1 MSDFSKAFGSLGS
14 LMGSTAAGAV
24 GNIASG
30 AANAL
35 FGGIQARRNWKY
47 KKKEMELQQK
57 YNLENMQKQF
67 DYQQEAWNR
76 ENRYND
82 PRNAS
87 ARWRLA
93 GISPNAV
100 FGNSPG
106 GAGVAGSAGTP
117 DVSNPSAGG
126 NVDTSA
132 YHPTLTP
139 VEMMRAQNEKKV
151 ADSQADLNK
160 ALADKAR
167 GDTKDPGIT
176 KQQQKLDFDW
186 SLVKKQREEVQK
198 SVDEINSEYQR
209 AINEADLQIKQQIL
223 FETMAKI
230 DKLLADKE
238 VSEEMKLN
246 LKEQRNLIK
255 EQRNLI
261 QAQVDTEKSK
271 QRSLDADAEYKDAIR
286 ETENL
291 LRSGKHK
298 LQTREI
304 MKVVYETFGQDL
316 SNARQIEEI
325 ARLMTATDRPS
336 SIPAYL
342 DKIAEQIGGSD
353 QDAKWEA
360 KARLSKNL
368 RKLLKSYDD

>member
-30 AANAL
+30 VTNAL

-47 KKKEMELQQK
+47 KQKEMALQQK

-126 NVDTSA
+126 NVDTST

-139 VEMMRAQNEKKV
+139 VEMMRVQNERKV
-151 ADSQADLNK
+151 ADSQADLNN
-160 ALADKAR
+160 ALANKAR
-167 GDTKDPGIT
+167 GDTKDPDIT
-176 KQQQKLDFDW
+176 KRSQ
-186 SLVKKQREEVQK
+186 LVQLSRDEIAKETEEVQRDILK
-198 SVDEINSEYQR
+198 IQKDFAAAKEANDVAIQR
-209 AINEADLQIKQQIL
+209 AKFLEIIANCN
-223 FETMAKI
+223 
-230 DKLLADKE
+230 KLLADKN
-238 VSEEMKLN
+238 VSEEMKEKLEADKKLARKWLILKRLNSVILTLKLKRRIRFVKVVSLLRMRRRKRLFLVLDLMNLLVIVILMSSFFVLLMLMMSTPLRRLFLN
-246 LKEQRNLIK
+246 LFGCLKAASTDDLADYQKAALSDY
-255 EQRNLI
+255 L
-261 QAQVDTEKSK
+261 EK
-271 QRSLDADAEYKDAIR
+271 IW
-286 ETENL
+286 
-291 LRSGKHK
+291 SG
-298 LQTREI
+298 E
-304 MKVVYETFGQDL
+304 M
-316 SNARQIEEI
+316 
-325 ARLMTATDRPS
+325 P
-336 SIPAYL
+336 
-342 DKIAEQIGGSD
+342 
-353 QDAKWEA
+353 
-360 KARLSKNL
+360 
-368 RKLLKSYDD
+368 

>member
-1 MSDFSKAFGSLGS
+1 MALGFLKFLTGVGKAIGGVATNLFTGQANSAISAARQQSYNERNMALQHEYQKKMIDYINNYNLPTKS
-14 LMGSTAAGAV
+14 VARWKAAG
-24 GNIASG
+24 IAP
-30 AANAL
+30 
-35 FGGIQARRNWKY
+35 Q
-47 KKKEMELQQK
+47 
-57 YNLENMQKQF
+57 
-67 DYQQEAWNR
+67 
-76 ENRYND
+76 
-82 PRNAS
+82 
-87 ARWRLA
+87 
-93 GISPNAV
+93 AV

-106 GAGVAGSAGTP
+106 GAGISSDASAP
-117 DVSNPSAGG
+117 SSDNPST
-126 NVDTSA
+126 DTRSFDFTQ
-132 YHPTLTP
+132 TLAEQQR
-139 VEMMRAQNEKKV
+139 VENEKKV
-151 ADSQADLNK
+151 ADSQADLNE

-167 GDTKDPGIT
+167 GDTKDPVIT

-209 AINEADLQIKQQIL
+209 AMNEADLQIKQQIL

-230 DKLLADKE
+230 DKLLADRE
-238 VSEEMKLN
+238 VSEEMKAN
-246 LKEQRNLIK
+246 LKEQRKLIQSQVGTEK
-255 EQRNLI
+255 AKQRNLN
-261 QAQVDTEKSK
+261 
-271 QRSLDADAEYKDAIR
+271 ADARYKDAIR

-291 LRSGKHK
+291 LRSGKRK

-360 KARLSKNL
+360 KGRLSENL
-368 RKLLKSYDD
+368 RKLLNSYDD

>member
-47 KKKEMELQQK
+47 KQKEMALQQK

-126 NVDTSA
+126 NVDTSS

-139 VEMMRAQNEKKV
+139 VEMMRAQNERKI

-167 GDTKDPGIT
+167 GDTKDPDIT
-176 KQQQKLDFDW
+176 KQSQIVQLSRDEIAKET
-186 SLVKKQREEVQK
+186 EEVQRDILKIQK
-198 SVDEINSEYQR
+198 SFAEAKESNDVAIQR
-209 AINEADLQIKQQIL
+209 AKYLEIIANCN
-223 FETMAKI
+223 
-230 DKLLADKE
+230 KLLADANTTEAMREKLIADKE
-238 VSEEMKLN
+238 LAQEQLN
-246 LKEQRNLIK
+246 
-255 EQRNLI
+255 
-261 QAQVDTEKSK
+261 TEKAK

-360 KARLSKNL
+360 KARLSENL

>member
-47 KKKEMELQQK
+47 KQKEMALQQK

-126 NVDTSA
+126 NVDTST

-139 VEMMRAQNEKKV
+139 VEMMRARNEQKV
-151 ADSQADLNK
+151 ADSQADLNE

-167 GDTKDPGIT
+167 GDTKDPDIT
-176 KQQQKLDFDW
+176 KRQQKLDFDW

-209 AINEADLQIKQQIL
+209 AINEVDLQIKQQIL

-238 VSEEMKLN
+238 VSEEMKAN
-246 LKEQRNLIK
+246 LKEQRD
-255 EQRNLI
+255 LI

>member
-47 KKKEMELQQK
+47 KKKEMALQQK

-126 NVDTSA
+126 NVDTST

-151 ADSQADLNK
+151 ADSQADLNN
-160 ALADKAR
+160 ALANKAR
-167 GDTKDPGIT
+167 GDTKDPDIT
-176 KQQQKLDFDW
+176 KRSQ
-186 SLVKKQREEVQK
+186 LVQLSRDEIAKETEEVQRDILK
-198 SVDEINSEYQR
+198 IQKDFTEAKESNDVAIQR
-209 AINEADLQIKQQIL
+209 AKFLEIIANCN
-223 FETMAKI
+223 
-230 DKLLADKE
+230 KLLADKN
-238 VSEEMKLN
+238 VSEEMKEKLEADKKLAQEMVN
-246 LKEQRNLIK
+246 TEKAKQRNLDS
-255 EQRNLI
+255 Q
-261 QAQVDTEKSK
+261 T
-271 QRSLDADAEYKDAIR
+271 
-286 ETENL
+286 ETENQIREGRKSL
-291 LRSGKHK
+291 TDAQAKEALSRAGLNELARDRDSYEFFLRLVNADDVNSPAQAVSKFVRMFKSRFNRDLADYQKAALSDYLEKIWSG
-298 LQTREI
+298 E
-304 MKVVYETFGQDL
+304 M
-316 SNARQIEEI
+316 
-325 ARLMTATDRPS
+325 P
-336 SIPAYL
+336 
-342 DKIAEQIGGSD
+342 
-353 QDAKWEA
+353 
-360 KARLSKNL
+360 
-368 RKLLKSYDD
+368 

>member
-47 KKKEMELQQK
+47 KQKEMALQQK

-67 DYQQEAWNR
+67 DYQQEAWDR

-167 GDTKDPGIT
+167 GDTKDPDLAKRLQLLDVDRAEIAKESERIQKDILDIEKDYKEYE
-176 KQQQKLDFDW
+176 KQ
-186 SLVKKQREEVQK
+186 
-198 SVDEINSEYQR
+198 
-209 AINEADLQIKQQIL
+209 ADLSIKQQIL

-238 VSEEMKLN
+238 VSEEMKEKL
-246 LKEQRNLIK
+246 QADRD
-255 EQRNLI
+255 LI
-261 QAQVDTEKSK
+261 QEQVNTEKSK
-271 QRSLDADAEYKDAIR
+271 QRNLDADTDLKDAYR
-286 ETENL
+286 KTEND
-291 LRSGKHK
+291 LRDGKIKIQQSEAKRIVQSAFNGK
-298 LQTREI
+298 LKNMDLAERLARI
-304 MKVVYETFGQDL
+304 MTG
-316 SNARQIEEI
+316 
-325 ARLMTATDRPS
+325 TDRS
-336 SIPAYL
+336 SSLYSVL
-342 DKIAEQIGGSD
+342 DKAIESFG
-353 QDAKWEA
+353 
-360 KARLSKNL
+360 AREYTEKENVRRRFLDEL
-368 RKLLKSYDD
+368 RNFEYLHE

>member
-1 MSDFSKAFGSLGS
+1 MPLGF
-14 LMGSTAAGAV
+14 LKT
-24 GNIASG
+24 
-30 AANAL
+30 
-35 FGGIQARRNWKY
+35 
-47 KKKEMELQQK
+47 
-57 YNLENMQKQF
+57 
-67 DYQQEAWNR
+67 
-76 ENRYND
+76 
-82 PRNAS
+82 
-87 ARWRLA
+87 LA
-93 GISPNAV
+93 GIGKAIGGVATDLFTGQANSAISAARQQSYNERNMALQHEYQKKMVDYINDYNLPTKSVARWKAAGIAPQAV

-106 GAGVAGSAGTP
+106 GAGVSSDASAP
-117 DVSNPSAGG
+117 SSDNPST
-126 NVDTSA
+126 DTRSFDFTQ
-132 YHPTLTP
+132 TLA
-139 VEMMRAQNEKKV
+139 ERQRMENEKKV

-167 GDTKDPGIT
+167 GDTKDPDIT
-176 KQQQKLDFDW
+176 KRLQLLDLDRSELAKESERIQKDILDIEKDY
-186 SLVKKQREEVQK
+186 KEYEKQ
-198 SVDEINSEYQR
+198 
-209 AINEADLQIKQQIL
+209 ADLSIKQQIL

-238 VSEEMKLN
+238 VSEETKKKL
-246 LKEQRNLIK
+246 QADRD
-255 EQRNLI
+255 LI
-261 QAQVDTEKSK
+261 QEQINTEKSK
-271 QRSLDADAEYKDAIR
+271 RRNLDADTRYKDAIR
-286 ETENL
+286 ETEDL
-291 LRSGKHK
+291 LRSGKRK

-360 KARLSKNL
+360 KGRLSENL

>member
-47 KKKEMELQQK
+47 KKKEMALQQK

-126 NVDTSA
+126 NVDTST

-139 VEMMRAQNEKKV
+139 VEMMRAQNERKI
-151 ADSQADLNK
+151 ADSQADLNN
-160 ALADKAR
+160 ALANKAR
-167 GDTKDPGIT
+167 GDTKDPDIT
-176 KQQQKLDFDW
+176 KRSQ
-186 SLVKKQREEVQK
+186 LVQLSRDEIAKETEEVQRDILK
-198 SVDEINSEYQR
+198 IQKDFAAAKEANDVAIQR
-209 AINEADLQIKQQIL
+209 AKFLEIIANCN
-223 FETMAKI
+223 
-230 DKLLADKE
+230 KLLADKN
-238 VSEEMKLN
+238 VSEEMKEKLEADKKLAQEMVN
-246 LKEQRNLIK
+246 TEKAKQRNLDS
-255 EQRNLI
+255 Q
-261 QAQVDTEKSK
+261 T
-271 QRSLDADAEYKDAIR
+271 
-286 ETENL
+286 ETEN
-291 LRSGKHK
+291 
-298 LQTREI
+298 QTREVR
-304 MKVVYETFGQDL
+304 KSLTNAQAKEALSRAGLNDLARDRDSYEFFLRLVNADDVNSPAQAVSKFVRMFKSRFNRDL
-316 SNARQIEEI
+316 ADYQKAALS
-325 ARLMTATDRPS
+325 D
-336 SIPAYL
+336 YL
-342 DKIAEQIGGSD
+342 EKIWSGEMP
-353 QDAKWEA
+353 
-360 KARLSKNL
+360 
-368 RKLLKSYDD
+368 

>member
-30 AANAL
+30 VTNAL

-47 KKKEMELQQK
+47 KQKEMALQQK

-126 NVDTSA
+126 NVDTST

-151 ADSQADLNK
+151 ADSQADLNN
-160 ALADKAR
+160 ALANKAR
-167 GDTKDPGIT
+167 GDTKDPDIT
-176 KQQQKLDFDW
+176 KRSQ
-186 SLVKKQREEVQK
+186 LVQLSRDEIAKEAEEVQRDILK
-198 SVDEINSEYQR
+198 IQKIFAAAKEANDVAIQR
-209 AINEADLQIKQQIL
+209 AKFLEIIANCN
-223 FETMAKI
+223 
-230 DKLLADKE
+230 KLLADKN
-238 VSEEMKLN
+238 VSEEMKEKLEADKKLAQEMVN
-246 LKEQRNLIK
+246 TEKAKQRNLDS
-255 EQRNLI
+255 Q
-261 QAQVDTEKSK
+261 T
-271 QRSLDADAEYKDAIR
+271 
-286 ETENL
+286 ETENQIREGRKFL
-291 LRSGKHK
+291 TNAQAKEALSRAGLNELARDRDSYEFFLRLVNADDVNSPAQAVSKFVRMFKSRFNRDLADYQKAALSDYLEKIWSG
-298 LQTREI
+298 E
-304 MKVVYETFGQDL
+304 M
-316 SNARQIEEI
+316 
-325 ARLMTATDRPS
+325 P
-336 SIPAYL
+336 
-342 DKIAEQIGGSD
+342 
-353 QDAKWEA
+353 
-360 KARLSKNL
+360 
-368 RKLLKSYDD
+368 

>member
-1 MSDFSKAFGSLGS
+1 MPSDFSKGFGNLGS

-47 KKKEMELQQK
+47 KKKEMALQQK

-67 DYQQEAWNR
+67 EYQQEAWNR

-126 NVDTSA
+126 NMDTSS

-139 VEMMRAQNEKKV
+139 VEMMRVQNEKKV

-167 GDTKDPGIT
+167 GDTKDQDET
-176 KQQQKLDFDW
+176 KRGQKLYNDGLDLTNKLTASKVINQGTQNELDALDLRMKNELFDTT
-186 SLVKKQREEVQK
+186 VKIEKQKAENLAKQYEQM
-198 SVDEINSEYQR
+198 N
-209 AINEADLQIKQQIL
+209 QQIAESAARENL
-223 FETMAKI
+223 TKAQVQEVASRIALNAAYSYLANTQAQWHGKVSQAQIDEFVAK
-230 DKLLADKE
+230 AT
-238 VSEEMKLN
+238 N
-246 LKEQRNLIK
+246 LKELA
-255 EQRNLI
+255 EV
-261 QAQVDTEKSK
+261 AKSNK
-271 QRSLDADAEYKDAIR
+271 AL
-286 ETENL
+286 
-291 LRSGKHK
+291 
-298 LQTREI
+298 
-304 MKVVYETFGQDL
+304 
-316 SNARQIEEI
+316 
-325 ARLMTATDRPS
+325 TDV
-336 SIPAYL
+336 
-342 DKIAEQIGGSD
+342 E
-353 QDAKWEA
+353 
-360 KARLSKNL
+360 KNL
-368 RKLLKSYDD
+368 KALEYGDRSSVTSFNRTVGTALKYLSPLVLKM

>member
-1 MSDFSKAFGSLGS
+1 MSDFSKAFGSFGS
-14 LMGSTAAGAV
+14 LMGSTAAGAI

-30 AANAL
+30 ATNAL

-47 KKKEMELQQK
+47 KKKEMALQQK

-126 NVDTSA
+126 NVDTSS

-151 ADSQADLNK
+151 ADSQADLNS
-160 ALADKAR
+160 ALAGKAR
-167 GDTKDPGIT
+167 GDTKDPDET
-176 KQQQKLDFDW
+176 KRGQKLYNDGLDLTNKLTASKVINQGTQNELDALDLRMKNELFDTT
-186 SLVKKQREEVQK
+186 VKIEKQKAENLAKQYEQMNQQIAESAARENLANAQVKEVVSRIALNAAYAYLANTQAQWHGK
-198 SVDEINSEYQR
+198 VSQ
-209 AINEADLQIKQQIL
+209 AQINEFI
-223 FETMAKI
+223 AKTT
-230 DKLLADKE
+230 
-238 VSEEMKLN
+238 N
-246 LKEQRNLIK
+246 LDELTK
-255 EQRNLI
+255 
-261 QAQVDTEKSK
+261 A
-271 QRSLDADAEYKDAIR
+271 
-286 ETENL
+286 
-291 LRSGKHK
+291 
-298 LQTREI
+298 
-304 MKVVYETFGQDL
+304 
-316 SNARQIEEI
+316 
-325 ARLMTATDRPS
+325 
-336 SIPAYL
+336 
-342 DKIAEQIGGSD
+342 
-353 QDAKWEA
+353 A
-360 KARLSKNL
+360 KADTRLTTARAVLEEQNAKVFDSKAGEFVKEIGAIISAL
-368 RKLLKSYDD
+368 SPFDF

>member
-1 MSDFSKAFGSLGS
+1 MSDFSKAFGSLGG
-14 LMGSTAAGAV
+14 LMGSTAAGAI

-30 AANAL
+30 ATSAL

-47 KKKEMELQQK
+47 KKKEMALQQK

-93 GISPNAV
+93 GVSPNAV

-126 NVDTSA
+126 NVDTSS

-151 ADSQADLNK
+151 ADSQADLNS

-167 GDTKDPGIT
+167 GDTKDPDIT
-176 KQQQKLDFDW
+176 KRLQLLDLDRSELAKESERIQKDILDIE
-186 SLVKKQREEVQK
+186 KGYKEYEKQ
-198 SVDEINSEYQR
+198 
-209 AINEADLQIKQQIL
+209 ADLSIKQQIL

-238 VSEEMKLN
+238 VSEETKKKLQADRDLIQEQIN
-246 LKEQRNLIK
+246 TEKAKQRNLD
-255 EQRNLI
+255 
-261 QAQVDTEKSK
+261 AQTDTE
-271 QRSLDADAEYKDAIR
+271 
-286 ETENL
+286 N
-291 LRSGKHK
+291 
-298 LQTREI
+298 QTREGR
-304 MKVVYETFGQDL
+304 KSLTNAQAKEALSRAGLNSLARDRDSYEFFLRLVNADDVNSPAQAVSKFVRMFKSRFNLDL
-316 SNARQIEEI
+316 ADYQRAALS
-325 ARLMTATDRPS
+325 D
-336 SIPAYL
+336 YL
-342 DKIAEQIGGSD
+342 EKIWSGEMP
-353 QDAKWEA
+353 
-360 KARLSKNL
+360 
-368 RKLLKSYDD
+368 

>member
-30 AANAL
+30 ATNAL

-47 KKKEMELQQK
+47 KQKEMALQQK

-117 DVSNPSAGG
+117 NVSNPSAGG
-126 NVDTSA
+126 NVDTST

-139 VEMMRAQNEKKV
+139 VEMMRAQNERKV
-151 ADSQADLNK
+151 ADSQADLNN
-160 ALADKAR
+160 ALANKAR
-167 GDTKDPGIT
+167 GDTKDPDIT
-176 KQQQKLDFDW
+176 KRSQ
-186 SLVKKQREEVQK
+186 LVQLSRDEIAKETEEVQRDILK
-198 SVDEINSEYQR
+198 IQKIFAAAKEANDVAIQR
-209 AINEADLQIKQQIL
+209 AKFLEIIANCN
-223 FETMAKI
+223 
-230 DKLLADKE
+230 KLLADKN
-238 VSEEMKLN
+238 VSEEMKEKLEADKKLAQEMVN
-246 LKEQRNLIK
+246 TEKAKQRNLDS
-255 EQRNLI
+255 Q
-261 QAQVDTEKSK
+261 T
-271 QRSLDADAEYKDAIR
+271 
-286 ETENL
+286 ETENQVREGRKSL
-291 LRSGKHK
+291 TNAQAKEALSRAGLNKLARDRDSYEFFLRLVNADDVNSPAQAVSKFVRMFKSRFNLDLADYQKAALSDYLEKIWSG
-298 LQTREI
+298 E
-304 MKVVYETFGQDL
+304 M
-316 SNARQIEEI
+316 
-325 ARLMTATDRPS
+325 P
-336 SIPAYL
+336 
-342 DKIAEQIGGSD
+342 
-353 QDAKWEA
+353 
-360 KARLSKNL
+360 
-368 RKLLKSYDD
+368 

>member
-14 LMGSTAAGAV
+14 LMGSTAAGAI
-24 GNIASG
+24 GNVASG
-30 AANAL
+30 AVNAL

-47 KKKEMELQQK
+47 KQKEMALQQK
-57 YNLENMQKQF
+57 YNLENMKKQF

-126 NVDTSA
+126 NVDTSS

-139 VEMMRAQNEKKV
+139 VEMMRARNEQKV

-167 GDTKDPGIT
+167 GDTKDPDIT
-176 KQQQKLDFDW
+176 KRSQ
-186 SLVKKQREEVQK
+186 LVQLSRDEIAKETEEVQRDVLK
-198 SVDEINSEYQR
+198 IQKDFVAAKEANDVAIQR
-209 AINEADLQIKQQIL
+209 AKFLEIIANCN
-223 FETMAKI
+223 
-230 DKLLADKE
+230 KLLADKN
-238 VSEEMKLN
+238 VSEEMKEKLEADKKLAQEMVN
-246 LKEQRNLIK
+246 TEKAKQRNLDS
-255 EQRNLI
+255 Q
-261 QAQVDTEKSK
+261 T
-271 QRSLDADAEYKDAIR
+271 
-286 ETENL
+286 ETEN
-291 LRSGKHK
+291 
-298 LQTREI
+298 QTREGR
-304 MKVVYETFGQDL
+304 KSLTNAQAKEALSRAGLNELARDRDSYEFFLRLVNADDVNSPAQAVSKFVRMFKSRFNRDL
-316 SNARQIEEI
+316 ADYQKAALS
-325 ARLMTATDRPS
+325 D
-336 SIPAYL
+336 YL
-342 DKIAEQIGGSD
+342 EKIWSGEMP
-353 QDAKWEA
+353 
-360 KARLSKNL
+360 
-368 RKLLKSYDD
+368 

>member
-47 KKKEMELQQK
+47 KKKEMALQQK

-139 VEMMRAQNEKKV
+139 VEMMRAQNERKV
-151 ADSQADLNK
+151 ADSQADLNS

-167 GDTKDPGIT
+167 GDTKDPDIT
-176 KQQQKLDFDW
+176 KRSQ
-186 SLVKKQREEVQK
+186 LVQLSRDEIAKETEEVQRDILK
-198 SVDEINSEYQR
+198 IQKDFAEAKEANDVAIQR
-209 AINEADLQIKQQIL
+209 AKFLEIIANCN
-223 FETMAKI
+223 
-230 DKLLADKE
+230 KLLADKN
-238 VSEEMKLN
+238 VSEEMKEKLEADKKLAQEMVN
-246 LKEQRNLIK
+246 TEKAKQRNLD
-255 EQRNLI
+255 
-261 QAQVDTEKSK
+261 AQTDTE
-271 QRSLDADAEYKDAIR
+271 
-286 ETENL
+286 N
-291 LRSGKHK
+291 
-298 LQTREI
+298 QTREGR
-304 MKVVYETFGQDL
+304 KSLTNAQAKEALSRAGLNSLARDRDSYEFFLRLVNADDVNSPAQAVSKFVRMFKSRFNRDL
-316 SNARQIEEI
+316 SDYQRA
-325 ARLMTATDRPS
+325 ALSD
-336 SIPAYL
+336 YL
-342 DKIAEQIGGSD
+342 EKIWSGEMP
-353 QDAKWEA
+353 
-360 KARLSKNL
+360 
-368 RKLLKSYDD
+368 

>member
-30 AANAL
+30 VTNAL

-47 KKKEMELQQK
+47 KQKEMALQQK

-126 NVDTSA
+126 NVDTSS

-139 VEMMRAQNEKKV
+139 VEMMRARNEQKV
-151 ADSQADLNK
+151 ADSQADLNN

-167 GDTKDPGIT
+167 GDTKDPDIT
-176 KQQQKLDFDW
+176 KRSQ
-186 SLVKKQREEVQK
+186 LVQLSRDEIAKETEEVQRDILK
-198 SVDEINSEYQR
+198 IQKDFAEAKESNDVAIQR
-209 AINEADLQIKQQIL
+209 AKFLEIIANCN
-223 FETMAKI
+223 
-230 DKLLADKE
+230 KLLADKD
-238 VSEEMKLN
+238 VAEEMKEKIRADKELAQEQLN
-246 LKEQRNLIK
+246 
-255 EQRNLI
+255 
-261 QAQVDTEKSK
+261 TEKSK
-271 QRSLDADAEYKDAIR
+271 QRNLDAQTK
-286 ETENL
+286 TEN
-291 LRSGKHK
+291 
-298 LQTREI
+298 QTREGR
-304 MKVVYETFGQDL
+304 KSLTNAQAKEALSRAGLNSLARDRDSYEFFLRLVNADDVKSPAQAVSKFVRMFKSRFNRDL
-316 SNARQIEEI
+316 ADYQRAALS
-325 ARLMTATDRPS
+325 D
-336 SIPAYL
+336 YL
-342 DKIAEQIGGSD
+342 EKIWSGEMP
-353 QDAKWEA
+353 
-360 KARLSKNL
+360 
-368 RKLLKSYDD
+368 

>member
-47 KKKEMELQQK
+47 KQKEMALQQK

-126 NVDTSA
+126 NVDTST

-139 VEMMRAQNEKKV
+139 VEMMRAQNERKV
-151 ADSQADLNK
+151 ADSQADLNN
-160 ALADKAR
+160 ALANKAR
-167 GDTKDPGIT
+167 GDTKDPDIT
-176 KQQQKLDFDW
+176 KRSQ
-186 SLVKKQREEVQK
+186 LVQLSRDEIAKETEEVQRDILK
-198 SVDEINSEYQR
+198 IQKIFAAAKEANDVAIQR
-209 AINEADLQIKQQIL
+209 AKFLEIIANCN
-223 FETMAKI
+223 
-230 DKLLADKE
+230 KLLADKKA
-238 VSEEMKLN
+238 SEEMREKLEADKKLAQEMVN
-246 LKEQRNLIK
+246 TEKAKQRNLDS
-255 EQRNLI
+255 Q
-261 QAQVDTEKSK
+261 T
-271 QRSLDADAEYKDAIR
+271 
-286 ETENL
+286 ETENQIREGRKSL
-291 LRSGKHK
+291 TDAQAKEALSRAGLNKLARDRDSYEFFLRLVNADDVNSPAQAVSKFVRMFKSRFNRDLADYQKAALSDYLEKIWSG
-298 LQTREI
+298 E
-304 MKVVYETFGQDL
+304 M
-316 SNARQIEEI
+316 
-325 ARLMTATDRPS
+325 P
-336 SIPAYL
+336 
-342 DKIAEQIGGSD
+342 
-353 QDAKWEA
+353 
-360 KARLSKNL
+360 
-368 RKLLKSYDD
+368 

>member
-30 AANAL
+30 ATNAL

-47 KKKEMELQQK
+47 KQKEMALQQK

-117 DVSNPSAGG
+117 DVSNPSVGG
-126 NVDTSA
+126 NVDTST

-139 VEMMRAQNEKKV
+139 VEMMRAQNERKV
-151 ADSQADLNK
+151 ADSQADLNN
-160 ALADKAR
+160 ALANKAR
-167 GDTKDPGIT
+167 GDTKDPDIT
-176 KQQQKLDFDW
+176 KRSQ
-186 SLVKKQREEVQK
+186 LVQLSRDEIAKETEEVQRDILK
-198 SVDEINSEYQR
+198 IQKIFAAAKEANDVAIQR
-209 AINEADLQIKQQIL
+209 AKFLEIIANCN
-223 FETMAKI
+223 
-230 DKLLADKE
+230 KLLADKN
-238 VSEEMKLN
+238 VSEEMKEKLEADKKLAQEMVN
-246 LKEQRNLIK
+246 TEKAKQRNLDS
-255 EQRNLI
+255 Q
-261 QAQVDTEKSK
+261 T
-271 QRSLDADAEYKDAIR
+271 
-286 ETENL
+286 ETENQIREGRKSL
-291 LRSGKHK
+291 TNAQAKEALSRAGLNELARDRDSYEFFLRLVNADDVNSPAQAVSKFVRMFKSRFNRDLADYQKAALSDYLEKIWSG
-298 LQTREI
+298 E
-304 MKVVYETFGQDL
+304 M
-316 SNARQIEEI
+316 
-325 ARLMTATDRPS
+325 P
-336 SIPAYL
+336 
-342 DKIAEQIGGSD
+342 
-353 QDAKWEA
+353 
-360 KARLSKNL
+360 
-368 RKLLKSYDD
+368 

>member
-47 KKKEMELQQK
+47 KKKEMALQQK

-126 NVDTSA
+126 NVDTSS
-132 YHPTLTP
+132 YHPALTP

-160 ALADKAR
+160 ALANKAR
-167 GDTKDPGIT
+167 GDTKDPDIT
-176 KQQQKLDFDW
+176 KRSQI
-186 SLVKKQREEVQK
+186 VQL
-198 SVDEINSEYQR
+198 SRDEIAKETERVQRDILKIQKDFVEAKESNDVAIQR
-209 AINEADLQIKQQIL
+209 AKYLEIIANC
-223 FETMAKI
+223 
-230 DKLLADKE
+230 DKLLVDKEVAEEMKEKIRADKE
-238 VSEEMKLN
+238 LAQEMVN
-246 LKEQRNLIK
+246 
-255 EQRNLI
+255 
-261 QAQVDTEKSK
+261 TEKSK
-271 QRSLDADAEYKDAIR
+271 QRSFDADADYKNAIR
-286 ETENL
+286 ETEDL
-291 LRSGKHK
+291 LRSGKRK
-298 LQTREI
+298 LQVREI

-316 SNARQIEEI
+316 SNARQIEEL

-336 SIPAYL
+336 SVFAYL

-353 QDAKWEA
+353 QNAKWKA
-360 KARLSKNL
+360 KGRLSQGL
-368 RKLLKSYDD
+368 RDLLKSYNDNDD

>member
-47 KKKEMELQQK
+47 KQKEMALQQK

-126 NVDTSA
+126 NVDTST

-151 ADSQADLNK
+151 ADSQADLNN
-160 ALADKAR
+160 ALANKAR
-167 GDTKDPGIT
+167 GDTKDPDIT
-176 KQQQKLDFDW
+176 KRSQ
-186 SLVKKQREEVQK
+186 LVQLSRDEIAKETEEVQRDILK
-198 SVDEINSEYQR
+198 IQKIFAAAKEANDVAIQR
-209 AINEADLQIKQQIL
+209 AKFLEIIANCN
-223 FETMAKI
+223 
-230 DKLLADKE
+230 KLLADKN
-238 VSEEMKLN
+238 VSEEMKEKLEADKKLAQEMVN
-246 LKEQRNLIK
+246 TEKAKQRNLDS
-255 EQRNLI
+255 Q
-261 QAQVDTEKSK
+261 T
-271 QRSLDADAEYKDAIR
+271 
-286 ETENL
+286 ETEN
-291 LRSGKHK
+291 
-298 LQTREI
+298 QTREGRTSLTNAQAREALSRAGLNELARDRDS
-304 MKVVYETFGQDL
+304 YEFFLRLVNADDVNSPAQAVSKFVRMFKSRFNRDL
-316 SNARQIEEI
+316 ADYQKAALS
-325 ARLMTATDRPS
+325 D
-336 SIPAYL
+336 YL
-342 DKIAEQIGGSD
+342 EKIWSGEMP
-353 QDAKWEA
+353 
-360 KARLSKNL
+360 
-368 RKLLKSYDD
+368 

>member
-1 MSDFSKAFGSLGS
+1 MSDFSKAFGSLGG
-14 LMGSTAAGAV
+14 LMGSTAAGAI

-30 AANAL
+30 ATNAL

-47 KKKEMELQQK
+47 KKKEMALQQK

-126 NVDTSA
+126 NVDTSS

-151 ADSQADLNK
+151 ADSQADLNS
-160 ALADKAR
+160 ALAGKAR
-167 GDTKDPGIT
+167 GDTKDPDET
-176 KQQQKLDFDW
+176 KRGQKLYNDGLDLTNKLTASKVINQGTQNELDALDLRMKNELFDTT
-186 SLVKKQREEVQK
+186 VKIEKQKAENLAKQYEQMNQQIAESAARENLANAQVKEVVSRIALNAAYAYLANTQAQWHGK
-198 SVDEINSEYQR
+198 VSQ
-209 AINEADLQIKQQIL
+209 AQINEFI
-223 FETMAKI
+223 AKTT
-230 DKLLADKE
+230 
-238 VSEEMKLN
+238 N
-246 LKEQRNLIK
+246 LDELTK
-255 EQRNLI
+255 
-261 QAQVDTEKSK
+261 A
-271 QRSLDADAEYKDAIR
+271 
-286 ETENL
+286 
-291 LRSGKHK
+291 
-298 LQTREI
+298 
-304 MKVVYETFGQDL
+304 
-316 SNARQIEEI
+316 
-325 ARLMTATDRPS
+325 
-336 SIPAYL
+336 
-342 DKIAEQIGGSD
+342 
-353 QDAKWEA
+353 A
-360 KARLSKNL
+360 KADTRLTTARAVLEEQNAKVFDSKAGEFVKEIGAIISAL
-368 RKLLKSYDD
+368 SPFDFK

>member
-1 MSDFSKAFGSLGS
+1 MPSDFSKGFGNLGQ

-47 KKKEMELQQK
+47 KQKEMALQQK

-67 DYQQEAWNR
+67 EYQQEAWNR

-126 NVDTSA
+126 NVDTSS

-139 VEMMRAQNEKKV
+139 VEMMRAQNEQKI

-167 GDTKDPGIT
+167 GDTKDPDIT
-176 KQQQKLDFDW
+176 KRSQIVQLSRDEIAKET
-186 SLVKKQREEVQK
+186 EEVQRDILK
-198 SVDEINSEYQR
+198 IQKGFAEAKESNDVAIQR
-209 AINEADLQIKQQIL
+209 AKYLEIIANCN
-223 FETMAKI
+223 
-230 DKLLADKE
+230 KLLADANTTEAMREKLIADKE
-238 VSEEMKLN
+238 LAQEQLN
-246 LKEQRNLIK
+246 TEKFKQRNL
-255 EQRNLI
+255 
-261 QAQVDTEKSK
+261 
-271 QRSLDADAEYKDAIR
+271 DADTDLKDAYR
-286 ETENL
+286 KTEDE
-291 LRSGKHK
+291 LRDGKIKIQQSEAKRVIQSAFNGK
-298 LQTREI
+298 LKNMELAEQLARVMTGSDRSSSLYSILDKAIESIGTREHDE
-304 MKVVYETFGQDL
+304 KENVRRRFLGELRNF
-316 SNARQIEEI
+316 E
-325 ARLMTATDRPS
+325 
-336 SIPAYL
+336 YL
-342 DKIAEQIGGSD
+342 HE
-353 QDAKWEA
+353 
-360 KARLSKNL
+360 
-368 RKLLKSYDD
+368 